1 MEKRK
6 AMYLCWVRVRCGN
19 GPFGMVWCGHQQND
33 APVPLGGV
41 KTVSEVASLP
51 AYITSRV
58 LRWRCLNYARAAATA
73 VLFTG
78 YPKPPTGPDTY

>member
-1 MEKRK
+1 M
-6 AMYLCWVRVRCGN
+6 M
-19 GPFGMVWCGHQQND
+19 PMS
-33 APVPLGGV
+33 PLGV
-41 KTVSEVASLP
+41 KTVSEVAFPLP

-58 LRWRCLNYARAAATA
+58 LRWRCLNYARDAATA